1 MRIER
6 ARKKKLIVAFHYQL
20 ANAGF
25 AGRAGWDCESCRR
38 NCLEVKRRCGFLP
51 EKQRGEARTV
61 WGRRQV
67 QSQEC
72 PKSFVTGDSM
82 ALLEEY
88 FVRRRLGIPDSID
101 TEARKTDAFLI
112 LRDQMEGEE
121 RNGRQQP

>member
-1 MRIER
+1 MRVER
-6 ARKKKLIVAFHYQL
+6 ARKKKLIVAFHFQL

-38 NCLEVKRRCGFLP
+38 NGLEAKRRCGFLP
-51 EKQRGEARTV
+51 EERRGEPRIV
-61 WGRRQV
+61 WGRGQV

-72 PKSFVTGDSM
+72 PKSFVTGDSI

-88 FVRRRLGIPDSID
+88 FVRRRLGISDSME

-112 LRDQMEGEE
+112 LRDLMEWEE
-121 RNGRQQP
+121 RNGR